1 MAASILK
8 DQQTQLTLAN
18 FLPDAKLKFIF
29 DEAALEDLIAF
40 KELLQQG
47 ALLNKQETSY
57 ATAQNAV
64 DMLVALGVEE
74 DNFVV
79 PETEADY
86 RAKCAWAAIFGLQPV
101 ADWNQDLLGEWD
113 YNADLNQD
121 IQPPDLGFDLPM
133 ANTSGASF
141 EEENTIRSGDDMMLG
156 SEDFTEGGA
165 AFSADTWWSGAQGGS
180 SSMTLS
186 EIPSLQIGENE
197 GPSAEEGPTS
207 ERGHNASEEAGGGEP
222 GVGGESSTI
231 VEESSSG
238 SIAMVTSRQDTST
251 DSVASVSSKIGKA
264 FNTSTVLNPN
274 SSSTET
280 ICGRLTTCG
289 VINNN
294 NDNNSGYSVLHY
306 QTREGMGSFSPSL
319 DADASP
325 PISDQSLSRSKEAAL
340 KNMATD
346 ASSSDVINSTRES
359 LVKRASVDVVK
370 QISAS
375 GFSSSNDEEDDV
387 SEVSSSVSADSGF
400 DSPKRG
406 KSSADSDSN
415 SPESGKRSADSDND
429 SPKSKR
435 RVSFS
440 EENYVQ
446 KFVGGSEGDSRCTW
460 HGFVGGVSIV
470 KAKKESLEV
479 RSKMQEKGVVAEKS
493 VAEEKGV
500 VTEKRGVVEEVEER
514 VLVVNTTK
522 EGAIFRGIV
531 QEDEV
536 VEVGSDK
543 SVEEV
548 DRIPLRSPKE
558 AATVA
563 VFPSVKREL
572 EVEKGPSCKVCV
584 ASKKPRLGRCSTDVG
599 MAAHSRKHSR
609 QVRLQKFF
617 SLFPPHLSCMQGWKS
632 GCQVAGCR
640 GKNYRRH
647 MEPRELV
654 RHARMEHT
662 REEPFRLV
670 GWLYDCK

>member
-8 DQQTQLTLAN
+8 DNQTQLTLAS
-18 FLPDAKLKFIF
+18 FLPAAKLKFIF
-29 DEAALEDLIAF
+29 AEAAFEDLIAV

-47 ALLNKQETSY
+47 ALLNKQEVSFD
-57 ATAQNAV
+57 TAQKAV
-64 DMLVALGVEE
+64 DLLVALGVEE

-79 PETEADY
+79 PETEANY

-101 ADWNQDLLGEWD
+101 ADWDQDLLGEWD

-141 EEENTIRSGDDMMLG
+141 EDEIFMGSGDDMMLG
-156 SEDFTEGGA
+156 GQDFTEGGA

-207 ERGHNASEEAGGGEP
+207 ERGHNASEGAGGGEP

-231 VEESSSG
+231 VEESSS

-251 DSVASVSSKIGKA
+251 DSVASVSSMIGTA
-264 FNTSTVLNPN
+264 SSTRTVLNPN

-280 ICGRLTTCG
+280 ICGRLTTCD

-294 NDNNSGYSVLHY
+294 NSGHSVLHY

-346 ASSSDVINSTRES
+346 ARSSDVINSTRES

-400 DSPKRG
+400 GSPKRG

-479 RSKMQEKGVVAEKS
+479 RSKMQEKGVVAEKNV
-493 VAEEKGV
+493 VAEKIVVAEKNV
-500 VTEKRGVVEEVEER
+500 AEKRGEVEER
-514 VLVVNTTK
+514 VLVVNTIK
-522 EGAIFRGIV
+522 EGAIFRGVV

-536 VEVGSDK
+536 VEVGSDN

-584 ASKKPRLGRCSTDVG
+584 ASKKPRLGRYSTDVG

-609 QVRLQKFF
+609 QV
-617 SLFPPHLSCMQGWKS
+617 
-632 GCQVAGCR
+632 
-640 GKNYRRH
+640 
-647 MEPRELV
+647 
-654 RHARMEHT
+654 
-662 REEPFRLV
+662 
-670 GWLYDCK
+670 

>member
-8 DQQTQLTLAN
+8 DNQTQLTLAS
-18 FLPDAKLKFIF
+18 FLPAAKLKFIF
-29 DEAALEDLIAF
+29 AEAAFEDLIAV
-40 KELLQQG
+40 KELLQHG
-47 ALLNKQETSY
+47 ALLNKQEVSL
-57 ATAQNAV
+57 ATAQKAV

-79 PETEADY
+79 PETEADF

-141 EEENTIRSGDDMMLG
+141 EEENTIRSGDDMMSG
-156 SEDFTEGGA
+156 GQDFTEGGA
-165 AFSADTWWSGAQGGS
+165 VFSADTWWSGAQGGS

-207 ERGHNASEEAGGGEP
+207 ERGHNASEGAGGGEP

-231 VEESSSG
+231 GNIIEESSSG

-280 ICGRLTTCG
+280 ICGRLTTCD

-294 NDNNSGYSVLHY
+294 NSGHSVLHY
-306 QTREGMGSFSPSL
+306 QTRDGMGSFSPSL

-346 ASSSDVINSTRES
+346 ARSSDVINSTRES

-400 DSPKRG
+400 GSPKRG

-479 RSKMQEKGVVAEKS
+479 RSKMQEKGVVAEKN

-500 VTEKRGVVEEVEER
+500 VTEKRGGVEEKRGVVEEVEER

-584 ASKKPRLGRCSTDVG
+584 ASKKPRLGRYSTDVG

-609 QVRLQKFF
+609 QV
-617 SLFPPHLSCMQGWKS
+617 
-632 GCQVAGCR
+632 
-640 GKNYRRH
+640 
-647 MEPRELV
+647 
-654 RHARMEHT
+654 
-662 REEPFRLV
+662 
-670 GWLYDCK
+670 